1 MADLDDIM
9 AGPDAGEGGEQGDAD
24 NEKKASPL
32 AFLKKIKIPPNILKL
47 GIKII
52 VVLVVIAI
60 QAAASFYVVTNVVAP
75 FDPEEALPAE
85 ILEPDSLASTSVISE
100 TTEADDQS
108 LSETDTEA
116 AEGIKEDISV
126 IPEPDLNQSNV
137 PPKEVGSIFT
147 LADVV
152 VNPAMSQGRR
162 FFIVTAVMIFEEKK
176 IDALATER
184 EPILRD
190 GFIRIMSRKSVR
202 WLSSYSN
209 QDILKKE
216 LMAYTKQV
224 LEYPGDFYMAFT
236 KYVLQ

>member
-9 AGPDAGEGGEQGDAD
+9 GGPDADKGAPEGESNE
-24 NEKKASPL
+24 EKKASPL
-32 AFLKKIKIPPNILKL
+32 DFLKKIKIPPSLLKW
-47 GIKII
+47 GIRVS

-60 QAAASFYVVTNVVAP
+60 QAAASFFVVTKVIAP
-75 FDPEEALPAE
+75 FDPEEAIQTEDVIA
-85 ILEPDSLASTSVISE
+85 DSLAGTTAALQTHDEDVLNQTDPE
-100 TTEADDQS
+100 THD
-108 LSETDTEA
+108 ETLA
-116 AEGIKEDISV
+116 DIST
-126 IPEPDLNQSNV
+126 IPEPDMNQSNV
-137 PPKEVGSIFT
+137 PPKVVGSIFT
-147 LADVV
+147 LGDVV

-176 IDALATER
+176 IDEIATER

-190 GFIRIMSRKSVR
+190 GYIRIMSRKSTR